1 VELDV
6 FLDVQ
11 ERVEEL
17 KERTET
23 KRAVDCMLV
32 LVREICTYINGH
44 TSNGILGRS
53 CVCNWLYVALC

>member
-1 VELDV
+1 V

-23 KRAVDCMLV
+23 KRAVECMLV
-32 LVREICTYINGH
+32 LVREICTYIDKH
-44 TSNGILGRS
+44 TSNGVLGKS
-53 CVCNWLYVALC
+53 CVRDWLYVALC